1 MVKLKIC
8 GNATLSDII
17 EFSKL
22 DVDYLGIITD
32 VVSQRFVKSE
42 FLTFVKRYVEKPI
55 VNVKVNVQISE
66 IERELLVSDYFQIH
80 RVLDDSELE
89 LLKSYDFRKR
99 IILYVPASFEYKK
112 YLERAIDTVDM
123 VLVDSVKK
131 GVGVDYNVVSSFLKD
146 YPYLGVGGKISIDNI
161 SNFID
166 LNPAWLD
173 ISSSIEIYPGK
184 KDINMVKKIVE
195 VVKYG
200 SSSNK

>member
-17 EFSKL
+17 ELSKL
-22 DVDYLGIITD
+22 SVDYIGIITD
-32 VVSQRFVKSE
+32 AISQRFVKSE
-42 FLTFVKRYVEKPI
+42 FLTFVRRYTEKPI
-55 VNVKVNVQISE
+55 VNVKVNILMSE
-66 IERELLVSDYFQIH
+66 MEKELSISDYLQIH
-80 RVLDDSELE
+80 RVLDDLELE

-112 YLERAIDTVDM
+112 YLEKAMDTVNM
-123 VLVDSVKK
+123 VLIDSVKK
-131 GVGVDYNVVSSFLKD
+131 GVGVDYNVASSFLKD
-146 YPYLGVGGKISIDNI
+146 YPHLGVGGKISIDNI

-184 KDINMVKKIVE
+184 KDINIVKKIVE
-195 VVKYG
+195 MVKYG
-200 SSSNK
+200 SSSDK

>member
-17 EFSKL
+17 ELSKL
-22 DVDYLGIITD
+22 NVDYIGIITD
-32 VVSQRFVKSE
+32 AISQRFVKSE
-42 FLTFVKRYVEKPI
+42 FLTFVRRYTEKPI
-55 VNVKVNVQISE
+55 VNVKVNILMSE
-66 IERELLVSDYFQIH
+66 MEKELSISDYLQIH
-80 RVLDDSELE
+80 RVLDDLELE

-112 YLERAIDTVDM
+112 YLEKAMDTVDM
-123 VLVDSVKK
+123 VLIDSVKK
-131 GVGVDYNVVSSFLKD
+131 GVGVDYKVASSFLKD
-146 YPYLGVGGKISIDNI
+146 YPHLGVGGKISIDNI

-184 KDINMVKKIVE
+184 KDINIVKKIVE
-195 VVKYG
+195 MVKYG
-200 SSSNK
+200 SSSDK